1 MLKWEDPPRAEL
13 SVFTSSSWLG
23 SRESR
28 QGTEKV
34 LRPGLPI
41 LCSQALRN
49 THRNR
54 VAKLNHY
61 LKIVLV
67 GLVK

>member
-1 MLKWEDPPRAEL
+1 MLKWEDPLRAEL

-41 LCSQALRN
+41 LCSQAL
-49 THRNR
+49 
-54 VAKLNHY
+54 LF
-61 LKIVLV
+61 
-67 GLVK
+67 